1 MNIGVI
7 VICHNNAGELNPQS
21 VIDNINATDK
31 IKMCFVDNES
41 KDDTLEKL
49 LEIKESCE
57 DKVSIVQI
65 KKKVNCESAKRA
77 GARYMFNNFDLK
89 HIGFMNTANI
99 IKNNYDINEMLNTLC
114 ENKDDIIAF
123 DKENK
128 SKQRIKTTFIKSI
141 FSLLDYFKS
150 KEYNERNN
158 LKQSLL

>member
-7 VICHNNAGELNPQS
+7 VICHNNAGELNPQT
-21 VIDNINATDK
+21 VIENINATDK

-41 KDDTLEKL
+41 KDDTLEHL

-89 HIGFMNTANI
+89 HIGFMDTAAI
-99 IKNNYDINEMLNTLC
+99 TENNYDINEMLNTLC

-123 DKENK
+123 DKANK
-128 SKQRIKTTFIKSI
+128 KKQRIKTTFFKSI

-150 KEYNERNN
+150 QETNQRIKV
-158 LKQSLL
+158 QSLL